1 MAILSQGILGP
12 LNGKTGPVITYTRY
26 GQNIIRSIGGTKK
39 NKIETPARKAQRE
52 KIKVCNEFTQAF
64 TGTGFFNKSFPAFG
78 HTGSGYNR
86 ATGALMNLAL
96 VTNPTTAI
104 SWPKVLVSKGEIASV
119 DFATTHINTAGD
131 IVFTWDDNAGTG
143 TAKANDTAILVAYF
157 PAFEEAYLRAVF
169 QFSEA
174 TRNAGN
180 AVLQLNG
187 KKGVAE
193 TWLGFLSADGKN
205 AANSVHTGRV
215 LLA

>member
-12 LNGKTGPVITYTRY
+12 STGKTGPVITYTRY
-26 GQNIIRSIGGTKK
+26 GQNIMRSVSTTQK
-39 NKIETPARKAQRE
+39 NKIETPARKVQRE

-86 ATGALMNLAL
+86 ATSSLMNLAV
-96 VTNPTTAI
+96 VTDPITAL

-119 DFATTHINTAGD
+119 DVATTHVNADGN
-131 IVFTWDDNAGTG
+131 IVFTWHDNAGTG

-157 PAFEEAYLRAVF
+157 PACSRPDLRAVF
-169 QFSEA
+169 QFSEVK
-174 TRNAGN
+174 RNAGE
-180 AVLQLNG
+180 AVLQMNVT
-187 KKGVAE
+187 KGAAE

-205 AANSVHTGRV
+205 AANSIYAGRV
-215 LLA
+215 LLT